1 MNVTIRQ
8 LRAFAALAEEMH
20 FTRAAARC
28 HQTQPA
34 FSALIRS
41 LEDQLGARLFERST
55 RKVELTA
62 EGRLFSASAYRLL
75 QDLDAAVQ
83 DVRDHVAVR
92 KGRVAVAALPSLASG
107 WLPDIYARFHA
118 AHPDVEL
125 ALHDALLEPCLELVR
140 GGAADIA
147 VAAQGLDMSG
157 LAAEPLC
164 EDTFFLVCRDDH
176 PFASRRAVRLADLS
190 GQALIQLGKGSS
202 VRQSLA
208 RCDGFRALGTF
219 LEVDHLATVTGLVTA
234 GLGASLVPA
243 MTLFQF
249 RHPRIRVVPLAAR
262 DRIERPLY
270 IIRRSDKM
278 LSSAAQAFHALLLS
292 ERQRLRQE
300 LAQGRIQ

>member
-1 MNVTIRQ
+1 
-8 LRAFAALAEEMH
+8 
-20 FTRAAARC
+20 
-28 HQTQPA
+28 
-34 FSALIRS
+34 
-41 LEDQLGARLFERST
+41 
-55 RKVELTA
+55 
-62 EGRLFSASAYRLL
+62 
-75 QDLDAAVQ
+75 
-83 DVRDHVAVR
+83 
-92 KGRVAVAALPSLASG
+92 
-107 WLPDIYARFHA
+107 
-118 AHPDVEL
+118 
-125 ALHDALLEPCLELVR
+125 
-140 GGAADIA
+140 
-147 VAAQGLDMSG
+147 
-157 LAAEPLC
+157 
-164 EDTFFLVCRDDH
+164 
-176 PFASRRAVRLADLS
+176 
-190 GQALIQLGKGSS
+190 